1 MKSLLFILFMV
12 CCLPVTANG
21 DGNVQ
26 YWLNKLDRS
35 LEHKDKYEDAKKN
48 RIAYLRRELANTDDP
63 AKQYRLCYRLFE
75 EYKAYRND
83 SAMTYAWKCMQFAER
98 TGIEAV

>member
-35 LEHKDKYEDAKKN
+35 LDTRIN
-48 RIAYLRRELANTDDP
+48 MRMRRRIA
-63 AKQYRLCYRLFE
+63 
-75 EYKAYRND
+75 
-83 SAMTYAWKCMQFAER
+83 
-98 TGIEAV
+98 